1 MHKLTSLALVGALIF
16 APPAFAQDDTVTVD
30 IAGVTADLAASLG
43 LDVDDLPSSVELSA
57 EAAAEACGVDVSAL
71 GDTCVA
77 VMATDALGAAIE
89 DQDDDDSN
97 GNGPNENSARE
108 FAPGQQDGPA
118 RDSAPGHQD
127 GDAKDSAPGQ
137 MKKDN

>member
-1 MHKLTSLALVGALIF
+1 VCWPC
-16 APPAFAQDDTVTVD
+16 PP
-30 IAGVTADLAASLG
+30 LG
-43 LDVDDLPSSVELSA
+43 IDVDDLPTSVELSA

-71 GDTCVA
+71 GDICVA
-77 VMATDALGAAIE
+77 ITSTDALAGAV
-89 DQDDDDSN
+89 DD
-97 GNGPNENSARE
+97 GEEEEGGPSENSARE

-137 MKKDN
+137 MKKND